1 MLVSAFATF
10 LPKVIEQQ
18 FSLTTSKAAI
28 LMGVVTIPG
37 AAGGTF
43 FGGYIVKRY
52 NLKCAQIIKFCI
64 SCAAISIGLTMAF
77 LISCPNMNFAGVTNS
92 YPNEN
97 KPHLSIDSNCNA
109 NCSCSVYS
117 YDPICGSNN
126 QMFYSPC
133 HAGCRDVYLFD
144 DLKVYNNCECLT
156 GLSEDSKM
164 KRFPILINDREI
176 NVDAIRQK
184 CESDCQ
190 LLPVF
195 LVLISFTML
204 FTFLI
209 SMPSLTATLR
219 YVNLINSLKPYEY

>member
-18 FSLTTSKAAI
+18 FSLAPSKAAI
-28 LMGVVTIPG
+28 LMGLVTIPG

-43 FGGYIVKRY
+43 LGGYIVKRY

-64 SCAAISIGLTMAF
+64 SCAVISIGLTLAF

-97 KPHLSIDSNCNA
+97 KADLSIDSQCNA
-109 NCSCSVYS
+109 NCSCSVYL

-133 HAGCRDVYLFD
+133 HAGCRDVYHFD
-144 DLKVYNNCECLT
+144 DLKAYNNCECLT
-156 GLSEDSKM
+156 GLREDSKI
-164 KRFPILINDREI
+164 KQFSILINGSEV

-195 LVLISFTML
+195 LALISFTML

-219 YVNLINSLKPYEY
+219 YVNLINSLKLYEY

>member
-28 LMGVVTIPG
+28 VVGLVTIPG
-37 AAGGTF
+37 VAGGTF
-43 FGGYIVKRY
+43 LGGYIIKRY
-52 NLKCAQIIKFCI
+52 DLKCAQIIKFCI
-64 SCAAISIGLTMAF
+64 SCAFISMGLTMAF

-97 KPHLSIDSNCNA
+97 KTDLSIDSNCNA
-109 NCSCSVYS
+109 NCSCSVYL
-117 YDPICGSNN
+117 YDPICGLNN

-133 HAGCRDVYLFD
+133 HAGCRDVYHFD
-144 DLKVYNNCECLT
+144 DLKAYNNCECLT

-164 KRFPILINDREI
+164 KHFSILINDREI

-184 CESDCQ
+184 CESECQ

-195 LVLISFTML
+195 LVLIFFTML

-219 YVNLINSLKPYEY
+219 YVNLINSLKL